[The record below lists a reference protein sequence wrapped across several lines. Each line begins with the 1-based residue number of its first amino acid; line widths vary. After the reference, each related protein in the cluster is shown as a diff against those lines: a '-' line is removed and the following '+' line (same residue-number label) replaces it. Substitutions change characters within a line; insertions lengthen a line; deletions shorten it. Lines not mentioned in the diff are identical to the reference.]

1 MIYILTKPERLV
13 EKLKFELFGTLPATA
28 CDMPRF
34 GPGGVEAV
42 QGDSCRIIPGH
53 RVMEIV
59 FDGGYKSALAAVRQ
73 EANENAAMQMGAIVS
88 PPSPPAEPSYSDTE
102 PMKPGDKL
110 AYQ

>member
-1 MIYILTKPERLV
+1 MTKMIYILTRPERLL
-13 EKLKFELFGTLPATA
+13 EKIRFQLFGTLPATP
-28 CDMPRF
+28 CDLPRF

-42 QGDSCRIIPGH
+42 QGDSCRIIPGN

-59 FDGGYKSALAAVRQ
+59 FDGGYQKALADVRQ
-73 EANENAAMQMGAIVS
+73 EVNENAAMRLGSIVA
-88 PPSPPAEPSYSDTE
+88 PQPEPNYNDTE

>member
-1 MIYILTKPERLV
+1 MIYILTRPETIL
-13 EKLKFELFGTLPATA
+13 EKIRFHLFGTLPATA

-42 QGDSCRIIPGH
+42 QGDSCRIIPGN

-59 FDGGYKSALAAVRQ
+59 FDGGYKQALADVRQ
-73 EANENAAMQMGAIVS
+73 EANEDVAMRLGAVVS
-88 PPSPPAEPSYSDTE
+88 PPASEPDYSDTDS
-102 PMKPGDKL
+102 MKPGDKL